1 RPDDH
6 RLFDDSLSDYLE
18 IRQPGRAEPLELGLQ
33 SRTALHHTAVREQR
47 ELLAPELHPV
57 ELADA
62 HLVPVYPALRI
73 ARYRKVLPRF
83 VAELRSVGVRRDT
96 VGDQHTLGPSPK
108 LVRELIEKR
117 RQGIPD
123 AANPEHLVEA
133 LLVRVLRN
141 DTPDA
146 PSSRH
151 RILERR
157 VIDRVSVALCLDVP
171 DQARNR
177 LRNSYLRAVVH
188 RPHLAGRVHHA
199 LVADHLI
206 NSPGDSVVRVA
217 RSTLAPHLGV
227 AVPLRS

>member
-1 RPDDH
+1 VRPLRVLRVQDQALEIVLALDVHVPARKPNAGDVIVLVLKRPLEHLPAVDLRPDDH

-18 IRQPGRAEPLELGLQ
+18 IRQPGRAEPLKLGLQ

-141 DTPDA
+141 DRSEEHT
-146 PSSRH
+146 SELQSREKLVC
-151 RILERR
+151 RLLLGNE
-157 VIDRVSVALCLDVP
+157 
-171 DQARNR
+171 NR
-177 LRNSYLRAVVH
+177 L
-188 RPHLAGRVHHA
+188 
-199 LVADHLI
+199 
-206 NSPGDSVVRVA
+206 
-217 RSTLAPHLGV
+217 
-227 AVPLRS
+227 